1 MSHRKTISPYV
12 SHCPCVLVDLI
23 VPNDFSS
30 KMTRFSGKSLA
41 VLIEER
47 DVKMKWQTY
56 NLYVGGENME
66 GKKTS
71 SITL

>member
-23 VPNDFSS
+23 APNDFSS

-41 VLIEER
+41 VLIER

>member
-1 MSHRKTISPYV
+1 M
-12 SHCPCVLVDLI
+12 DLI
-23 VPNDFSS
+23 ALNDFSS
-30 KMTRFSGKSLA
+30 KMPRFSAKSLA

-47 DVKMKWQTY
+47 DVKTKWQTY